1 MGKIL
6 KTLMVV
12 MYLSLSASV
21 LAQDIDKPNNPSVP
35 IENLTYQ
42 AADIRSV
49 IRSLADYGK
58 VNVVV
63 APNVQGSVTINLHDV
78 TWEQA
83 LKIIG
88 STYNL
93 AVVFEDDNY
102 IRVLPAE
109 DYRKEQTEIDKHNL
123 ERQTL
128 APLDVKII
136 KLANTA
142 AAEITASVQS
152 LMSQRGKVDADERT
166 NSLILQEVPEN
177 IDRVMAFIKELD
189 RPAKQ
194 IKISTQIL
202 DISSKDALELG
213 VDWTATGSYVP
224 NSNPNVH
231 VDQTATQKGNQVTE
245 PFISYNVGYF
255 HGWSVDA
262 TVASILSNGKGKL
275 VAHPEITTIDNK
287 AARIQMGQRI
297 PVKQF
302 DESGNVVIEYEDVGT
317 ILEVTPHIT
326 AENKILM
333 HLKPERSSL
342 QPDVSGIIINT
353 NNAETNVVVNNGQTA
368 VIGGLTTVD
377 ETENHEGVPILKDL
391 PIIGLL
397 FSYYTRS
404 NESRDLVIF
413 VTPTI
418 VEDDLANSG
427 P

>member
-1 MGKIL
+1 MGKLL
-6 KTLMVV
+6 KTLLLVL
-12 MYLSLSASV
+12 YLSLSVSAI
-21 LAQDIDKPNNPSVP
+21 AQNIDKPDNPSIP

-63 APNVQGSVTINLHDV
+63 APNVQGMVTINLRNVSWD
-78 TWEQA
+78 QA

-93 AVVFEDDNY
+93 AVVFEQDDY
-102 IRVLPAE
+102 IRILVAD
-109 DYRKEQTEIDKHNL
+109 DYRKEQMEQDKHNL
-123 ERQTL
+123 ERQTMAAL
-128 APLDVKII
+128 EIKII

-142 AAEITASVQS
+142 AAEIKESVKS

-177 IDRVMAFIKELD
+177 VERVMSFIQELD

-202 DISSKDALELG
+202 DISSKDAMELG
-213 VDWTATGSYVP
+213 VDWTATGSYIP
-224 NSNPNVH
+224 NEH
-231 VDQTATQKGNQVTE
+231 RHIDQTATQSGDQVTE
-245 PFISYNVGYF
+245 PFISYNVGF
-255 HGWSVDA
+255 FPHNWSLDA
-262 TVASILSNGKGKL
+262 TISSILSNGKGKL

-326 AENKILM
+326 AENRILM

-342 QPDVSGIIINT
+342 QPDASGIIINT

-377 ETENHEGVPILKDL
+377 ETESHEGIPILKDL
-391 PIIGLL
+391 PIIGML
-397 FSYYTRS
+397 FSYTTKN

-418 VEDDLANSG
+418 VDEDLADTG